1 MFFEKPVFTQKP
13 CIFNQ
18 DAQKSL
24 KGGNSAQN
32 GGYALP
38 ECLRKIPAETA
49 CRDVGWKAAWK
60 GQLKIFYTRNF
71 ARLFWLYGINWYSLI
86 GIRSGEQ
93 IFSGKCLVN
102 TRE

>member
-1 MFFEKPVFTQKP
+1 MFFEKPVLTQKP

-49 CRDVGWKAAWK
+49 CRDVG
-60 GQLKIFYTRNF
+60 
-71 ARLFWLYGINWYSLI
+71 
-86 GIRSGEQ
+86 
-93 IFSGKCLVN
+93 
-102 TRE
+102 